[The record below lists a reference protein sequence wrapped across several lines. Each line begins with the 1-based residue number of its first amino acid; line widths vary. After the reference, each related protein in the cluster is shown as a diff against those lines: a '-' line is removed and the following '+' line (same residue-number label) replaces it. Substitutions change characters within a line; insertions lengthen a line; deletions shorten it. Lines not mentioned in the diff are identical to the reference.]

1 MIKRE
6 RVQNSFDYHG
16 GSEVTSFTL
25 KKVKVHLSN
34 FKEVDDISWV
44 GFGKVRNLPNPRN
57 FFSNVSNVLSEMQ
70 NVFFPTNLMCCQIV
84 LVLKQSKIAT
94 IIPISVLDY
103 FDQEQWITMITLL
116 PFSQI

>member
-44 GFGKVRNLPNPRN
+44 GFGKVRNLPNPKI
-57 FFSNVSNVLSEMQ
+57 SNVSNVLSEMQ
-70 NVFFPTNLMCCQIV
+70 NVFFPQI
-84 LVLKQSKIAT
+84 
-94 IIPISVLDY
+94 
-103 FDQEQWITMITLL
+103 
-116 PFSQI
+116 